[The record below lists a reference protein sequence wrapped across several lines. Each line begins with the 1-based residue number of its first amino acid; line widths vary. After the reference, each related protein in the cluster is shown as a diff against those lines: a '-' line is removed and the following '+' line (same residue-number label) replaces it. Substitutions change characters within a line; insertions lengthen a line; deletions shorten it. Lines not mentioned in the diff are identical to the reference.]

1 MRCSVS
7 LGMCLFA
14 VWPSLC
20 ENSET
25 SVRACE
31 LSPCFCFA
39 SVLSHSGGGK
49 KLEALK
55 ERVAAVSWGLRSP
68 SPWLWESSQ
77 TAQWERVYYGKT
89 WWPWLWCVY
98 SWVLVW
104 DLLIINWWLLLA
116 NCSWFNVALFRR
128 PEWLCVTWQL
138 FLGVGWAS
146 CVTLKHVP
154 LLVGLISFLSLIF
167 TSLKLWNILCFR
179 TGVSVLGTHLIKCR
193 LNKFI
198 TPV

>member
-1 MRCSVS
+1 
-7 LGMCLFA
+7 MCLFAVNAVA

-39 SVLSHSGGGK
+39 SVLSHSGGGGEK

-89 WWPWLWCVY
+89 
-98 SWVLVW
+98 
-104 DLLIINWWLLLA
+104 
-116 NCSWFNVALFRR
+116 
-128 PEWLCVTWQL
+128 
-138 FLGVGWAS
+138 
-146 CVTLKHVP
+146 
-154 LLVGLISFLSLIF
+154 
-167 TSLKLWNILCFR
+167 
-179 TGVSVLGTHLIKCR
+179 
-193 LNKFI
+193 
-198 TPV
+198 